1 MLGFQQIVSRV
12 REHLGAQAVLEAK
25 DSGLHPS
32 INVGPDFWHSVA
44 DFLAHDPETDLSVL
58 RCITGLDYPDRRLL
72 CAVYDLLSY
81 QHRHT
86 FCVKVFVP
94 HDAPLLPSVAAIWR
108 SADWHEREA
117 YDMFGLVFT
126 GHPDSV
132 TDGGAAHPRRILLPD
147 DWEGFPLR
155 KDYQF
160 PREYHGIPG
169 SVELDW
175 AQKPDYPA

>member
-1 MLGFQQIVSRV
+1 MLTFEQIVARV
-12 REHLGAQAVLEAK
+12 RENLDEHAVLDVRAA
-25 DSGLHPS
+25 GLHPWIS
-32 INVGPDFWHSVA
+32 VSPDYWHAVA
-44 DFLAHDPETDLSVL
+44 EFLARDEETNCSVL
-58 RCITGLDYPDRRLL
+58 RCITGLDYPDRRML
-72 CAVYDLLSY
+72 AAAYDLLSFER
-81 QHRHT
+81 RHT

-94 HDAPLLPSVAAIWR
+94 HDQPMLPSVAGIWR
-108 SADWHEREA
+108 AADWHEREA

-132 TDGGAAHPRRILLPD
+132 ADGGAVHPRRILLPE